1 MVNGLQGLI
10 RSSLTSP
17 IASGLS
23 SRAALGIG
31 GTSKTGEV
39 EFGKII
45 KDAIGQ
51 VDQLQD
57 QAHVAVD
64 GLMRGTGA
72 DVHQTMIAAEK
83 ANMAFDLALAV
94 RNKAVQSYQS
104 VMSMQF

>member
-1 MVNGLQGLI
+1 MISGMQGLI
-10 RSSLTSP
+10 GASSSFPVT
-17 IASGLS
+17 AELS
-23 SRAALGIG
+23 SRTAFGLPGP
-31 GTSKTGEV
+31 SKPGEM
-39 EFGKII
+39 EFGKVI

-57 QAHVAVD
+57 QAHAAVD
-64 GLMRGTGA
+64 GLMRGTGV

>member
-1 MVNGLQGLI
+1 VINGLHGLI
-10 RSSLTSP
+10 SSSLGSPVTSQ
-17 IASGLS
+17 LS
-23 SRAALGIG
+23 SKTALGPG
-31 GTSKTGEV
+31 GSSKAGDV
-39 EFGKII
+39 EFGNVI

-64 GLMRGTGA
+64 GLMRGTGV

>member
-10 RSSLTSP
+10 RSSLSSP
-17 IASGLS
+17 IASELS

-64 GLMRGTGA
+64 ELMRGTGA

>member
-17 IASGLS
+17 IASELS

>member
-17 IASGLS
+17 IASELS

-64 GLMRGTGA
+64 ELMRGTGA

>member
-10 RSSLTSP
+10 RSSLSSP
-17 IASGLS
+17 IASELS

-104 VMSMQF
+104 LMSMQF

>member
-1 MVNGLQGLI
+1 VINGLHELI
-10 RSSLTSP
+10 SSSLSSPVTSQ
-17 IASGLS
+17 LS
-23 SRAALGIG
+23 SKTALGPG
-31 GTSKTGEV
+31 GSSKAGDV
-39 EFGKII
+39 EFGNVI

-64 GLMRGTGA
+64 GLMRGTGV

>member
-1 MVNGLQGLI
+1 MVSGLQGLMG
-10 RSSLTSP
+10 SSLSSP
-17 IASGLS
+17 VASELSSKTASGL
-23 SRAALGIG
+23 G
-31 GTSKTGEV
+31 GTSKTGAM

-45 KDAIGQ
+45 KDAIGE
-51 VDQLQD
+51 VDQLQN
-57 QAHVAVD
+57 QAHAAVD
-64 GLMRGTGA
+64 GLMRGTGV

>member
-1 MVNGLQGLI
+1 MISGMQGLVGA
-10 RSSLTSP
+10 SSSFPVTSE
-17 IASGLS
+17 LS
-23 SRAALGIG
+23 SRTALGLPG
-31 GTSKTGEV
+31 PSKAGAM
-39 EFGKII
+39 EFGKVI

-57 QAHVAVD
+57 QAHAAVD
-64 GLMRGTGA
+64 GLMRGTGV

-83 ANMAFDLALAV
+83 ANMAFDLALAL

>member
-1 MVNGLQGLI
+1 VVNGLQGLTG
-10 RSSLTSP
+10 SSLSSP
-17 IASGLS
+17 VVSELS
-23 SRAALGIG
+23 SKTAFVVGA
-31 GTSKTGEV
+31 TPKTGEMD
-39 EFGKII
+39 FGNII

-51 VDQLQD
+51 VEQLQD

-64 GLMRGTGA
+64 GLMRGTGT

>member
-1 MVNGLQGLI
+1 MVSGLQGLMG
-10 RSSLTSP
+10 SSFSSP
-17 IASGLS
+17 VASELSSKTASGL
-23 SRAALGIG
+23 G
-31 GTSKTGEV
+31 GTSKTGAM

-57 QAHVAVD
+57 QAHAAVD
-64 GLMRGTGA
+64 GLMRGTGV